1 MRYNN
6 FTITDCLGGH
16 AFNQSGLFTPA
27 HEKFNLTIKIK
38 NNRTGETYTRST
50 FYQYAPKYTSFKKG
64 DGILATVCDALAYS
78 STGNFDSFMN
88 EFGYE
93 DRQKAA
99 QAFHSC
105 EKSYNFFINA
115 GLQEEDLSAI
125 QSILDN

>member
-1 MRYNN
+1 MIYNN

-16 AFNQSGLFTPA
+16 AFNQSGLFTPE
-27 HEKFNLTIKIK
+27 HEKFILTVKIK
-38 NNRTGETYTRST
+38 NNKTGKKYTRNT
-50 FYQYAPKYTSFKKG
+50 FYQYAPKYTSFKNG
-64 DGILATVCDALAYS
+64 DGILAIVLDALAYS
-78 STGNFDSFMN
+78 STGNIDSFIN

-99 QAFHSC
+99 QAFYSC

-125 QSILDN
+125 QERLDR